1 MKLFD
6 KNMNLFLASLL
17 LVASIYFFNILI
29 FHVNFSE
36 LISIKGLLI
45 NYDGGFIRRGLLGEV
60 ITSLSINFN
69 FEIKNIFT
77 FFHIINYLAFFYL
90 NFLLFRE
97 FKKNFLF
104 YFFIF
109 SPLYFLYPLVSVTTK
124 YAEIIIQR
132 EIYLLTFFL
141 IYAYICL
148 KIKNRNI
155 VYFSGLIFLV
165 FLTFLYELTILC
177 FPFFFTIYY
186 VFVKNNNY
194 QIKYY
199 EVVLASSLCI
209 AIIIFH
215 VFNYGQSNIELIVE
229 NLNKNFNLKYKSDDL
244 LYSWLNKDISKQ
256 IVFFIEGFK
265 SSYILRYL
273 FYAHPIFLLILIN
286 FNITKDK
293 IFLFLFVVSI
303 MLFTIVFAIATDWA
317 RFIHILYSLSLI
329 TFSLYYLVNHKDVYY
344 NSGNSFLKKFKI
356 NITFANI
363 FVVIY
368 CLIWSLKH
376 TYWQNHLSFA
386 ILKIF
391 RQNLLYFNELIF

>member
-1 MKLFD
+1 MIVLQ
-6 KNMNLFLASLL
+6 
-17 LVASIYFFNILI
+17 
-29 FHVNFSE
+29 
-36 LISIKGLLI
+36 
-45 NYDGGFIRRGLLGEV
+45 
-60 ITSLSINFN
+60 ITPS
-69 FEIKNIFT
+69 
-77 FFHIINYLAFFYL
+77 
-90 NFLLFRE
+90 
-97 FKKNFLF
+97 
-104 YFFIF
+104 
-109 SPLYFLYPLVSVTTK
+109 
-124 YAEIIIQR
+124 
-132 EIYLLTFFL
+132 
-141 IYAYICL
+141 
-148 KIKNRNI
+148 
-155 VYFSGLIFLV
+155 
-165 FLTFLYELTILC
+165 
-177 FPFFFTIYY
+177 
-186 VFVKNNNY
+186 
-194 QIKYY
+194 
-199 EVVLASSLCI
+199 
-209 AIIIFH
+209 
-215 VFNYGQSNIELIVE
+215 
-229 NLNKNFNLKYKSDDL
+229 
-244 LYSWLNKDISKQ
+244 ISKQ

-286 FNITKDK
+286 FNLTKDK

-329 TFSLYYLVNHKDVYY
+329 TFSLYYLVNDKDVYY